1 MLFLFVCSSLENFQ
15 GSLRLARRQIPFNS
29 CFWVFDILF
38 LSAATP
44 ASNLTSSLKPR
55 QDAQKYIKRSSAES
69 KHAVAKFQALCHAKA
84 AAAGSREGSCGAAV
98 PHCPQR
104 RGWPGTYTTPAGSE
118 VASPRAL
125 VAPTRGRGR
134 VLGRVPPREGQRPPR
149 ATPARRQRQHHD
161 GGGAGPLLPA
171 GARR

>member
-29 CFWVFDILF
+29 CFCVFDILF

-55 QDAQKYIKRSSAES
+55 QDAQKHIKRSSAVS
-69 KHAVAKFQALCHAKA
+69 KHAVAKFQALCHTKA
-84 AAAGSREGSCGAAV
+84 AEAGTREGSCAAAV

-104 RGWPGTYTTPAGSE
+104 RGWPGTHTTPAPGCKPCGE
-118 VASPRAL
+118 QGGLTTGPGGTDTGPGPGPGPGP
-125 VAPTRGRGR
+125 AP
-134 VLGRVPPREGQRPPR
+134 
-149 ATPARRQRQHHD
+149 
-161 GGGAGPLLPA
+161 GGAAAASGHTCAAAAAAP
-171 GARR
+171 